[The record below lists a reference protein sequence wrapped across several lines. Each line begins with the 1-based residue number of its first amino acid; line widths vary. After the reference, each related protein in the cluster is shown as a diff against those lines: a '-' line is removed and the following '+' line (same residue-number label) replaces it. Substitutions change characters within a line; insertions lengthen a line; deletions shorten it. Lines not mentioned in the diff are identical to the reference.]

1 MEIDLNTPV
10 SKVPFIGTSYAKRL
24 TKLGIE
30 KAGDLIHHYPFRYND
45 FSLIS
50 KINSL
55 QVGETA
61 TVRGRIISAESV
73 YSKAGK
79 RFQKAQIA
87 DESGIL
93 EAVWFNQPYLINNF
107 VKGCII
113 NLSGKLT
120 FFGKK
125 IVMESPEYELLNL
138 KFGLKTI
145 HTGRIVPVY
154 PETFG
159 VSSKW
164 LRNRIFF
171 LLKEGLNE
179 KEKEYLP
186 EEIRKNNNLSAL
198 DEALK
203 QIHFPKNF
211 EEIKQAKKRLS
222 FEELFLIKLNS
233 LLRKQ
238 EWGREAVGKK
248 FQIANFKM
256 QIAKMVQSLP
266 FSLTSAQSRV
276 LFEIISDLAKD
287 KPMNRLLQGDVG
299 SGKTVVAG
307 IAIYTAFLNGYKSAL
322 MAPTEILAFQ
332 HFETLQKILKPFG
345 VKIALLTASRKK
357 EVKDTDLY
365 IGTHALIG
373 KKVNIDNLALVV
385 IDEQHRF
392 GVEQRAELIK
402 KGLNP
407 HLLTMTATPIPRSA
421 ALALYGE
428 LDLSYIDEMP
438 KDRQKVQTWLVSE
451 NKRNDAFC
459 WIAKKITEDCGQAF
473 IICPLI
479 EESEKETMRS
489 VKAAT
494 AEYLKLKNEFFK
506 DLKLSLLHGKIKSK
520 EKERILDE
528 FKSGKIDILVST
540 PVVEVGI
547 DNPNAIIM
555 VIEAAERFGLS
566 QLHQLR
572 GRVGR
577 GRKKSYCLLFSQNT
591 SRNAYLRIKTL
602 EKIYNG
608 AKLSEIDLKFRGPGA
623 IFGTLQHGFLKLK
636 IASLNDFELIDKVNK
651 AVQLVLADKNCL
663 NQLLQNKKITLAGKA
678 VAN

>member
-1 MEIDLNTPV
+1 MEIDLDTPV

-107 VKGCII
+107 VKGCTI

-203 QIHFPKNF
+203 
-211 EEIKQAKKRLS
+211 
-222 FEELFLIKLNS
+222 
-233 LLRKQ
+233 
-238 EWGREAVGKK
+238 
-248 FQIANFKM
+248 
-256 QIAKMVQSLP
+256 
-266 FSLTSAQSRV
+266 
-276 LFEIISDLAKD
+276 
-287 KPMNRLLQGDVG
+287 
-299 SGKTVVAG
+299 
-307 IAIYTAFLNGYKSAL
+307 
-322 MAPTEILAFQ
+322 
-332 HFETLQKILKPFG
+332 
-345 VKIALLTASRKK
+345 
-357 EVKDTDLY
+357 
-365 IGTHALIG
+365 
-373 KKVNIDNLALVV
+373 
-385 IDEQHRF
+385 
-392 GVEQRAELIK
+392 
-402 KGLNP
+402 
-407 HLLTMTATPIPRSA
+407 
-421 ALALYGE
+421 
-428 LDLSYIDEMP
+428 
-438 KDRQKVQTWLVSE
+438 
-451 NKRNDAFC
+451 
-459 WIAKKITEDCGQAF
+459 
-473 IICPLI
+473 
-479 EESEKETMRS
+479 
-489 VKAAT
+489 
-494 AEYLKLKNEFFK
+494 
-506 DLKLSLLHGKIKSK
+506 
-520 EKERILDE
+520 
-528 FKSGKIDILVST
+528 
-540 PVVEVGI
+540 
-547 DNPNAIIM
+547 
-555 VIEAAERFGLS
+555 
-566 QLHQLR
+566 
-572 GRVGR
+572 
-577 GRKKSYCLLFSQNT
+577 
-591 SRNAYLRIKTL
+591 
-602 EKIYNG
+602 
-608 AKLSEIDLKFRGPGA
+608 
-623 IFGTLQHGFLKLK
+623 
-636 IASLNDFELIDKVNK
+636 
-651 AVQLVLADKNCL
+651 
-663 NQLLQNKKITLAGKA
+663 
-678 VAN
+678 

>member
-1 MEIDLNTPV
+1 MNCPHHFQVYLNKPRSYKELPFRIAENGTCYRYEKSGELNGLLRVRSVTIDDTHTFIRHSQTASEIKSVLTLVLDVFAKFGFADYRARISIADPNTPEKYLGDPANWKRAEIALRQGV
-10 SKVPFIGTSYAKRL
+10 ENLKIPYEIGEGEAAFYGPKIDMMVKDS
-24 TKLGIE
+24 LGRSWQLSTIQL
-30 KAGDLIHHYPFRYND
+30 DY
-45 FSLIS
+45 
-50 KINSL
+50 
-55 QVGETA
+55 
-61 TVRGRIISAESV
+61 
-73 YSKAGK
+73 
-79 RFQKAQIA
+79 
-87 DESGIL
+87 
-93 EAVWFNQPYLINNF
+93 NQPENF
-107 VKGCII
+107 D
-113 NLSGKLT
+113 
-120 FFGKK
+120 
-125 IVMESPEYELLNL
+125 M
-138 KFGLKTI
+138 
-145 HTGRIVPVY
+145 
-154 PETFG
+154 
-159 VSSKW
+159 
-164 LRNRIFF
+164 
-171 LLKEGLNE
+171 
-179 KEKEYLP
+179 
-186 EEIRKNNNLSAL
+186 
-198 DEALK
+198 
-203 QIHFPKNF
+203 
-211 EEIKQAKKRLS
+211 
-222 FEELFLIKLNS
+222 
-233 LLRKQ
+233 
-238 EWGREAVGKK
+238 
-248 FQIANFKM
+248 
-256 QIAKMVQSLP
+256 
-266 FSLTSAQSRV
+266 
-276 LFEIISDLAKD
+276 
-287 KPMNRLLQGDVG
+287 
-299 SGKTVVAG
+299 
-307 IAIYTAFLNGYKSAL
+307 
-322 MAPTEILAFQ
+322 
-332 HFETLQKILKPFG
+332 
-345 VKIALLTASRKK
+345 
-357 EVKDTDLY
+357 
-365 IGTHALIG
+365 
-373 KKVNIDNLALVV
+373 
-385 IDEQHRF
+385 
-392 GVEQRAELIK
+392 
-402 KGLNP
+402 
-407 HLLTMTATPIPRSA
+407 
-421 ALALYGE
+421 
-428 LDLSYIDEMP
+428 SYIDEMP

>member
-1 MEIDLNTPV
+1 M
-10 SKVPFIGTSYAKRL
+10 KKR
-24 TKLGIE
+24 
-30 KAGDLIHHYPFRYND
+30 
-45 FSLIS
+45 
-50 KINSL
+50 
-55 QVGETA
+55 
-61 TVRGRIISAESV
+61 
-73 YSKAGK
+73 
-79 RFQKAQIA
+79 
-87 DESGIL
+87 
-93 EAVWFNQPYLINNF
+93 
-107 VKGCII
+107 
-113 NLSGKLT
+113 
-120 FFGKK
+120 
-125 IVMESPEYELLNL
+125 
-138 KFGLKTI
+138 
-145 HTGRIVPVY
+145 
-154 PETFG
+154 
-159 VSSKW
+159 
-164 LRNRIFF
+164 
-171 LLKEGLNE
+171 
-179 KEKEYLP
+179 
-186 EEIRKNNNLSAL
+186 RKNNNLSAL

-299 SGKTVVAG
+299 SGKTIVAG

-555 VIEAAERFGLS
+555 VIEAAERF
-566 QLHQLR
+566 
-572 GRVGR
+572 
-577 GRKKSYCLLFSQNT
+577 LLFSQNT